1 MERAIFS
8 TCLAALRAA
17 KDWNRMMYREELCIR
32 DVVNCPTQ
40 AHSWPV
46 HRIPFTTNGIDEE
59 NRQEWNAMV
68 EWYEPS
74 AETGRPQFHR
84 DFLTTAD
91 IERLN
96 EYAKDR
102 NSRTA
107 AEGA

>member
-1 MERAIFS
+1 M
-8 TCLAALRAA
+8 L
-17 KDWNRMMYREELCIR
+17 YREELCIR
-32 DVVNCPTQ
+32 DTVNCPTG
-40 AHSWPV
+40 ASES
-46 HRIPFTTNGIDEE
+46 TNTVNEE

-96 EYAKDR
+96 KYLAYK
-102 NSRTA
+102 A
-107 AEGA
+107 

>member
-1 MERAIFS
+1 MERAIFNTS
-8 TCLAALRAA
+8 KAAQSAA
-17 KDWNRMMYREELCIR
+17 KDWTDMMYREEMCIR
-32 DVVNCPTQ
+32 DTVNCPTQ

-46 HRIPFTTNGIDEE
+46 RRILFTTNEVDEV

-96 EYAKDR
+96 EYLKTRLDQMKKDL
-102 NSRTA
+102 A
-107 AEGA
+107 